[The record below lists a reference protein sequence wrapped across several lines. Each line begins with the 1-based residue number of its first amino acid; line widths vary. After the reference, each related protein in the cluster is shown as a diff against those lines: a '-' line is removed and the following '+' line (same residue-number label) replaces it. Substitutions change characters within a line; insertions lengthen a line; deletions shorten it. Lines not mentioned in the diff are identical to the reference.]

1 MTSDDG
7 IADALAN
14 KLYEISTQRH
24 FAVSTGIKGSQ
35 FHQPKGNRV
44 LTASSAGR
52 RQKLYRRFYMRTE
65 FDLIQLSA
73 SAVRSPMV
81 PWLPLDAQAS
91 KSSFVPQ
98 RHHRIDLR
106 GSAGGDVAGRDG
118 NQHEKKRDSKERRRI
133 RTFSLKK
140 LTGQKTRVTARL
152 PAKPKSTPSKVSA
165 VRRARPI

>member
-52 RQKLYRRFYMRTE
+52 RQKLYRSFYMRTE
-65 FDLIQLSA
+65 FDLIQLLPA
-73 SAVRSPMV
+73 RFGL

-118 NQHEKKRDSKERRRI
+118 N
-133 RTFSLKK
+133 
-140 LTGQKTRVTARL
+140 
-152 PAKPKSTPSKVSA
+152 
-165 VRRARPI
+165 